1 MIDRPEADLAGVAD
15 PDGALDIPATAAA
28 QIRDLATHNRMMAEG
43 GGDPDCARVAKLL
56 DAIAVRVESIFDFDD
71 DADPLPPSN
80 VVPMFTGPR
89 PVPPGGG
96 AA

>member
-1 MIDRPEADLAGVAD
+1 MSDRPDPELAGVAE
-15 PDGALDIPATAAA
+15 PDGSLDIPGTAAA
-28 QIRDLATHNRMMAEG
+28 QIRELAANNRLLAQG

-56 DAIAVRVESIFDFDD
+56 DRVADRLESIFEFDE
-71 DADPLPPSN
+71 DADPIPACN
-80 VVPMFTGPR
+80 VVPLFTGPR